1 MQWAKTLEPFEIM
14 NVTQMCGSL
23 VDREGL
29 GSAAS
34 QSLSSQPPV
43 CPLLP
48 NEVVQSRTPVTVPC
62 AALCPLA
69 IQTAHVCIHCTKHR
83 EIGHAKLPSRGSYSS
98 WVDNENTPYN
108 SDLTVNK
115 QTKNSE

>member
-1 MQWAKTLEPFEIM
+1 MLHKCVGPLLTERDSEVQHHKACPR
-14 NVTQMCGSL
+14 SH
-23 VDREGL
+23 
-29 GSAAS
+29 
-34 QSLSSQPPV
+34 
-43 CPLLP
+43 PLLP

-83 EIGHAKLPSRGSYSS
+83 EIGHAKLPFRGSYSS